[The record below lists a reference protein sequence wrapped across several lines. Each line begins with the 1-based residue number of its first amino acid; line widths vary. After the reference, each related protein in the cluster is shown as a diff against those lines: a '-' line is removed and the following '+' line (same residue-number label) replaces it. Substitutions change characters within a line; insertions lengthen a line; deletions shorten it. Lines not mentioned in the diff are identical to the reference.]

1 MRDGKLTVDEIAD
14 ALKVI
19 ENEQIE
25 IHRVINKLS
34 WRRVV
39 LIPTSLSISAL
50 AFDAVLMLLPSIYD
64 LVLLTISVA
73 LVLGGL
79 FHLLSSLRLIEKTT
93 VRPGLSVEG

>member
-64 LVLLTISVA
+64 LVLLTISVV